1 MQPYIRTRKAQETR
15 SLWIGIILTAGLHAA
30 VLAVCGFT
38 GLHYLY
44 PPPPETT
51 FLLDFSE
58 DEEDMVKPEEARTGR
73 QPQAEEVDRTRPV
86 ELVRQ
91 AESPYA
97 GERPNKTPATKP
109 DPHGDVEVPVP
120 EKQEP
125 KLDPRASF
133 PGMSSEP
140 SSSTAPHS
148 AKEAS
153 EGFKAGEPDGNTKK
167 GLTTG
172 APNAHLSGRSV
183 IGTLQKPGYQSQTEG
198 TVVVAIKVDPYGN
211 VLEAVPGAQGTTVT
225 DSALW
230 TAARNAALK
239 AHFSQKADAP
249 AVQLGTIT
257 YVFKLTAN

>member
-86 ELVRQ
+86 ELVQQ

-120 EKQEP
+120 EKQDRNWIP
-125 KLDPRASF
+125 
-133 PGMSSEP
+133 
-140 SSSTAPHS
+140 APLFR
-148 AKEAS
+148 E
-153 EGFKAGEPDGNTKK
+153 
-167 GLTTG
+167 
-172 APNAHLSGRSV
+172 
-183 IGTLQKPGYQSQTEG
+183 
-198 TVVVAIKVDPYGN
+198 
-211 VLEAVPGAQGTTVT
+211 
-225 DSALW
+225 
-230 TAARNAALK
+230 
-239 AHFSQKADAP
+239 
-249 AVQLGTIT
+249 
-257 YVFKLTAN
+257 